1 MRLSSIVSLVVVTAS
16 LALGGCAAD
25 AEPATGGTDQPNVAL
40 SDPNAPLPGRDRTGD
55 VGYVQKIS
63 DGYANPLETAE
74 PHMQGQPGLV
84 EPVQHTI
91 PPFAQ
96 TR

>member
-40 SDPNAPLPGRDRTGD
+40 SDPNAPAVEGRDRTGD

-63 DGYANPLETAE
+63 DGWANPLEPAQAHVRTENPAYAE
-74 PHMQGQPGLV
+74 SVNDVVKP
-84 EPVQHTI
+84 
-91 PPFAQ
+91 
-96 TR
+96 